1 MLQSMGSQ
9 TATHK
14 LATDYHHHQD
24 HLIHTSAGHSG
35 IREWE
40 MVTTTP
46 AIWEFTSQS
55 EWQQAYQVEEGQ
67 NALQHHRA
75 TGTFSLT
82 KEWDGMWAW
91 KLTSKG
97 ALKPAWQGRR
107 LSGSGVTKALYF
119 RTESQSKDNLYHSGR
134 FVPER
139 LLAAVAFIRPDHFSL
154 SGRKCFKT

>member
-40 MVTTTP
+40 METTTP
-46 AIWEFTSQS
+46 AIWEFISQS

-67 NALQHHRA
+67 IALQQHRA

-82 KEWDGMWAW
+82 RSGTGCGPGSWHQRELWNLPDKGEDSQGVESL
-91 KLTSKG
+91 KHFTS
-97 ALKPAWQGRR
+97 GRR
-107 LSGSGVTKALYF
+107 VSLRTTYTTRAVLFQKGFLLQLLS
-119 RTESQSKDNLYHSGR
+119 
-134 FVPER
+134 
-139 LLAAVAFIRPDHFSL
+139 
-154 SGRKCFKT
+154 